1 MSAVPKPYDLGTDP
15 NEGNWTYAAGTYVV
29 NTTAMPPFFCGTLTI
44 ATMMQGNQ
52 TKLDKSNSS
61 FEDASNNTYG
71 LQVLNSNGGS
81 GTTGTLHFKYQD
93 NGNQE
98 YDFKMTCTTSNS
110 AQVVFTEDADDTG
123 TGGGYTAT
131 HDM

>member
-1 MSAVPKPYDLGTDP
+1 MSAVPKPYDLGTNS
-15 NEGNWTYAAGTYVV
+15 NEDNWTYAAGIYAV
-29 NTTAMPPFFCGTLTI
+29 NTTAMPPVFCGTLTI
-44 ATMMQGNQ
+44 ATTLVGNQ
-52 TKLDKSNSS
+52 TKLDKANSS
-61 FEDASNNTYG
+61 YEDSSNNTYS

-81 GTTGTLHFKYQD
+81 GTAGTLHFKYQD

-98 YDFKMTCTTSNS
+98 YDFKMTCTTDNDD
-110 AQVVFTEDADDTG
+110 QVVFTEDPDDTG